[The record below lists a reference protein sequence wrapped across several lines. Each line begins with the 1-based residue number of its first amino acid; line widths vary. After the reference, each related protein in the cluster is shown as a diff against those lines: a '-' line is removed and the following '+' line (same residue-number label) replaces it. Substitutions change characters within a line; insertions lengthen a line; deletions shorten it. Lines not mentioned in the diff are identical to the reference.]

1 MTQAPRD
8 RSQPITGE
16 DAGPG
21 TLDRIKQGIGLL
33 ALAALALFLLQNLQR
48 VEVHFL
54 WFDWQT
60 RMLWALLASA
70 AFGAIGT
77 FLVSTLAGRRRE
89 PER

>member
-1 MTQAPRD
+1 MTQQPHDRERPIAP
-8 RSQPITGE
+8 E

-21 TLDRIKQGIGLL
+21 TLDRIKQGVGLL
-33 ALAALALFLLQNLQR
+33 ALAALALFLLQNFQR

-54 WFDWQT
+54 WFDWHT

-77 FLVSTLAGRRRE
+77 FLASAVIGRRRK
-89 PER
+89 R